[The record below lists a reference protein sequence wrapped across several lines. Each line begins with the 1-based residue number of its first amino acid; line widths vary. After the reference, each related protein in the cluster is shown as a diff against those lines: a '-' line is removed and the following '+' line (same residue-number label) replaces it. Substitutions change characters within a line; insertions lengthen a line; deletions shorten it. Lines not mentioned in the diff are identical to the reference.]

1 MRGKLM
7 ANYAKSVFNNYQSFE
22 ELIQDAGPILQTCL
36 INETGPVAKILHN
49 PIISLIQ
56 QEDFLKYF
64 KGNKD
69 IFVIWVDI
77 VSIISL
83 NCYKHDDQLLDNMI
97 ENILPS
103 FLTHFNTN
111 LFKASSLNL
120 LTFTI
125 LASNNIERV
134 EILSDL
140 SDILFNSFENENLFK
155 SSALLLKTLYLKVHP
170 EDFSEILRRIL
181 PQLFPKLMELISNK
195 DCLIACLK
203 LIDFFKVIENEMF
216 LVYEGSLIYQLRILY
231 IQRKSFTELEQL
243 DLIAINS
250 KKSETDIGE
259 SLFLVSDKKD
269 ESINFAIEYVLT
281 HPFYQNDNQKNNEK
295 SQSIYK
301 EENFLT
307 RKSVENEQN
316 HESCEVFPRLIKESI
331 VFDLLC

>member
-7 ANYAKSVFNNYQSFE
+7 AQYAKTVFNNYENFE

-36 INETGPVAKILHN
+36 ISETGPVAKILHN

-56 QEDFLKYF
+56 QENFLKYF
-64 KGNKD
+64 KGKKD
-69 IFVIWVDI
+69 IFVTWIEI

-83 NCYKHDDQLLDNMI
+83 NCYKQDDQLLESMI
-97 ENILPS
+97 ESILPS
-103 FLTHFNTN
+103 FITHFNTT

-120 LTFTI
+120 LSFTI
-125 LASNNIERV
+125 LASSNIERV

-140 SDILFNSFENENLFK
+140 SDILFNSFDNENLFK

-170 EDFSEILRRIL
+170 EDFSEILRRTL

-203 LIDFFKVIENEMF
+203 LIEFFKVIENEIF

-231 IQRKSFTELEQL
+231 VQRKSFTELEQL
-243 DLIAINS
+243 DLIAKSS
-250 KKSETDIGE
+250 KKTEPDVGE

-281 HPFYQNDNQKNNEK
+281 HPFYQNENQLSNEK
-295 SQSIYK
+295 PQSIYK
-301 EENFLT
+301 EENFWI
-307 RKSVENEQN
+307 RKSVDGKQDDENA
-316 HESCEVFPRLIKESI
+316 EVFPRLIKESI
-331 VFDLLC
+331 VFDLLN